1 MHRSTHRLLTIAFAL
16 LLAVVASEAL
26 AQGARNYGPGNNG
39 SGNNGS
45 GNNGS
50 RMYGSGYNGGHNH
63 SGYRGSYSNYPQVN
77 HSYYGSFT
85 NYNYSY
91 PARGYATYHL
101 PYGYQ
106 TVNYRGSSYYYHGGS
121 WYRPYGPRFVVVAP
135 PFGIGV
141 GYLPPYYSTLWYG
154 GSPYYY
160 ADSVY
165 YSYRPERRE
174 YVVTEPPPE
183 APAPAPAPAPAGS
196 DEVFVYPREGQSEE
210 QQSTDRYECHRWA
223 TERTGF
229 DPTRPAGNVAETD
242 MTSKRADYRR
252 AEAACLDGRGYTVR

>member
-1 MHRSTHRLLTIAFAL
+1 
-16 LLAVVASEAL
+16 
-26 AQGARNYGPGNNG
+26 
-39 SGNNGS
+39 
-45 GNNGS
+45 
-50 RMYGSGYNGGHNH
+50 
-63 SGYRGSYSNYPQVN
+63 VN

-91 PARGYATYHL
+91 PARGYATHRL
-101 PYGYQ
+101 PYGYH
-106 TVNYRGSSYYYHGGS
+106 TVHHHGSPYYYQGGS
-121 WYRPYGPRFVVVAP
+121 WYRPYGARFVVVAP
-135 PFGIGV
+135 PYGIGV
-141 GYLPPYYSTLWYG
+141 GVLPPYYSTFWYG

-183 APAPAPAPAPAGS
+183 ARVEPPAPAQEAAPAADKGS
-196 DEVFVYPREGQSEE
+196 DEIFVYPREGQSEE

-223 TERTGF
+223 ADRTGF

-242 MTSKRADYRR
+242 MTSKRVDYRR
-252 AEAACLDGRGYTVR
+252 AESACLEGRGYTVR